1 MRTILIALLT
11 SFATKAV
18 ADPFTVN
25 GNAVLYDTINSEVT
39 EEIDYG
45 HAETLLEILKAN
57 ENIEMLILNSE
68 GGLIEAGYDIADIV
82 IDAELNTHVDIIC
95 ESACATVFLAGK
107 KRSLELGAK
116 IGFHSSYWAA
126 EDIHE
131 YFTSK
136 KDIMGWETPFEFASW
151 LYEDTQAEVFSD
163 FEYLLERGVN
173 AQFAIRTLKASSDN
187 MWYPRRAELEAAGVL
202 TEGR

>member
-1 MRTILIALLT
+1 MRTLLIALLMT
-11 SFATKAV
+11 LATQAV

-39 EEIDYG
+39 EEIDFG

-82 IDAELNTHVDIIC
+82 IDAELNTHVEFIC
-95 ESACATVFLAGK
+95 ESACATVFLAGN
-107 KRSLELGAK
+107 KRCMELGAK

-126 EDIHE
+126 EDIQE
-131 YFTSK
+131 YFISE
-136 KDIMGWETPFEFASW
+136 KDTKGWETPFEFASW
-151 LYEDTQAEVFSD
+151 LYEDTQAEVFSV

-173 AQFAIRTLKASSDN
+173 AQFAIRTLKASSDS

-202 TEGR
+202 TEGP

>member
-1 MRTILIALLT
+1 MRTILIALLMT
-11 SFATKAV
+11 LATQAV

-39 EEIDYG
+39 EEIDFG

-82 IDAELNTHVDIIC
+82 IDAELNTHVEFIC
-95 ESACATVFLAGK
+95 ESACATVFLAGN

-126 EDIHE
+126 EDIQE
-131 YFTSK
+131 YFISE
-136 KDIMGWETPFEFASW
+136 KDTKGWETPFEFASW
-151 LYEDTQAEVFSD
+151 LYEDTQAEVFSV

-173 AQFAIRTLKASSDN
+173 AQFAIKTLKASSDS

-202 TEGR
+202 TEGP

>member
-1 MRTILIALLT
+1 MRTILIALLMT
-11 SFATKAV
+11 LATQAV

-39 EEIDYG
+39 EEIDFG

-82 IDAELNTHVDIIC
+82 IDAELNTHVEFIC
-95 ESACATVFLAGK
+95 ESACATVFLAGN

-126 EDIHE
+126 EDIQE
-131 YFTSK
+131 YFISE
-136 KDIMGWETPFEFASW
+136 KDTKGWETPFEFASW
-151 LYEDTQAEVFSD
+151 LYEDTQAEVFSV

-173 AQFAIRTLKASSDN
+173 AQFAIRTLKASSDICFQDERN
-187 MWYPRRAELEAAGVL
+187 
-202 TEGR
+202 

>member
-1 MRTILIALLT
+1 MRTILIALLM
-11 SFATKAV
+11 SFATNAV
-18 ADPFTVN
+18 ADPFTVD

-45 HAETLLEILKAN
+45 HSEKLLEILKTN
-57 ENIEMLILNSE
+57 ENIELLILTSE
-68 GGLIEAGYDIADIV
+68 GGFIKAGYDIADVV
-82 IDAELNTHVDIIC
+82 IDAELNTHVDSIC
-95 ESACATVFLAGK
+95 ESTCATVFLAGK

-131 YFTSK
+131 YYTSE
-136 KDIMGWETPFEFASW
+136 KDRMGWETPFEFASW

-173 AQFAIRTLKASSDN
+173 AKFAIRTLNASSDS

-202 TEGR
+202 TEGP

>member
-1 MRTILIALLT
+1 MRTILIALLMT
-11 SFATKAV
+11 LATQAV

-39 EEIDYG
+39 EEIDFG

-82 IDAELNTHVDIIC
+82 IDAELNTHVEFIC
-95 ESACATVFLAGK
+95 ESACATVFLAGN

-126 EDIHE
+126 EDIQE
-131 YFTSK
+131 YFISE
-136 KDIMGWETPFEFASW
+136 KDTKGWETPFEFASW
-151 LYEDTQAEVFSD
+151 LYEDTQAEVFSV

-173 AQFAIRTLKASSDN
+173 AQFAIRTLKASSDS

-202 TEGR
+202 TEGL

>member
-11 SFATKAV
+11 SFATNAV

-25 GNAVLYDTINSEVT
+25 GNAVLYDTISSEVT
-39 EEIDYG
+39 EEIDFG
-45 HAETLLEILKAN
+45 HAETLLEILKGN

-82 IDAELNTHVDIIC
+82 IDAELNTHVEFIC
-95 ESACATVFLAGK
+95 ESACATVFLAGN

-126 EDIHE
+126 EDIQE
-131 YFTSK
+131 YFISE
-136 KDIMGWETPFEFASW
+136 KDTMGWETPFEFASW
-151 LYEDTQAEVFSD
+151 LYEDTQAEVFSV

-173 AQFAIRTLKASSDN
+173 AQFAIRTLKASSDS

-202 TEGR
+202 TEGP

>member
-1 MRTILIALLT
+1 MRTILIALLMT
-11 SFATKAV
+11 LATQAV

-39 EEIDYG
+39 EEIDFG

-82 IDAELNTHVDIIC
+82 IDAELNTHVEFIC
-95 ESACATVFLAGK
+95 ESACATVFLAGN

-126 EDIHE
+126 EDIQE
-131 YFTSK
+131 YFISE
-136 KDIMGWETPFEFASW
+136 KDTKGWETPFEFASW
-151 LYEDTQAEVFSD
+151 LYEDTQAEVFSV

-173 AQFAIRTLKASSDN
+173 AQFAIRTLKASSDS

-202 TEGR
+202 TEGH